1 MSIPVDRQS
10 EGPTCF
16 LRWTVQKVA
25 NQLYAVAATNNG
37 CDYDFVGNFGTL
49 SEANRAGRQ
58 YICDRQHAL
67 LKRNTLEM
75 EAA

>member
-1 MSIPVDRQS
+1 MDRQS

-25 NQLYAVAATNNG
+25 HQLYAVAATNNG

>member
-25 NQLYAVAATNNG
+25 HQLYAVAATNNG

-49 SEANRAGRQ
+49 SEANSAGRQ